1 MLQIF
6 FIVHSWTKIVL
17 RSTAKYREK
26 LYFHQKIKRK
36 EKIFFT
42 AFVKLKEFF
51 IVKWSFLIWYMAIVS
66 KVWAIRPHRPLV
78 TPVFFNATQRL
89 SSCFD
94 LDFSLNIDFSRCIY
108 ITSLPL
114 NVNVFFFSKETA
126 LYLQSWGFF
135 FNNMKTA
142 QIRWHFSL
150 RYLKFV
156 VRWYSVNRI
165 LLSKIRSYL

>member
-6 FIVHSWTKIVL
+6 CIVHSWTKIVL

-36 EKIFFT
+36 ERIFFT

-78 TPVFFNATQRL
+78 TATQRL
-89 SSCFD
+89 PSCFD

-114 NVNVFFFSKETA
+114 NVNVFFFKRDRT
-126 LYLQSWGFF
+126 LFTIVRVFF
-135 FNNMKTA
+135 
-142 QIRWHFSL
+142 Q
-150 RYLKFV
+150 
-156 VRWYSVNRI
+156 
-165 LLSKIRSYL
+165 